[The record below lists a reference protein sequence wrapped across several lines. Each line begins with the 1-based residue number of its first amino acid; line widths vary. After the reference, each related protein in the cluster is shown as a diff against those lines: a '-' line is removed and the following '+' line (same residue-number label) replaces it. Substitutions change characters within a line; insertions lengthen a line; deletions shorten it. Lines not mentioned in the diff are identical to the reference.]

1 MKKALLLA
9 AAALALSCGQA
20 DANVQLSL
28 AESVDMALATHEN
41 IEMAQASRDAA
52 KWNLSAARRATG
64 FN

>member
-41 IEMAQASRDAA
+41 I
-52 KWNLSAARRATG
+52 
-64 FN
+64 